1 MPAQKLREWPGTA
14 RQVTPAPGTFQA
26 RVFVFGFTALL
37 TAGGTYGMYQ
47 VISPVNVTSLQLLF
61 AAIFALT
68 FTWISFACASACL
81 GFWAILMGR
90 LPVPRISRHARM
102 GRTALL
108 MPVYNEDPEHIFAAL
123 ERMGRS
129 PAMAG
134 CAAPLRYLH
143 SQRHAPA

>member
-90 LPVPRISRHARM
+90 TARSADFPARQDGPHGAAHA
-102 GRTALL
+102 GL
-108 MPVYNEDPEHIFAAL
+108 
-123 ERMGRS
+123 
-129 PAMAG
+129 
-134 CAAPLRYLH
+134 
-143 SQRHAPA
+143 Q